1 MFFFFL
7 PYNND
12 TANLVLQE
20 NLVILLQDQMNQFAK
35 IALMGSIKAP
45 RQALNVLLVQMECLA
60 MLLDKQPYL
69 HAKIVAKE
77 HIWINL
83 DNQNVRT
90 ALLDN
95 LEIWKQQQQ
104 LEHAKNVQP
113 AKTNRHQDNLNAT
126 HAILGI
132 TKMKTPKRIV
142 CRAYP
147 VNFKIQQVKIRVAIV
162 Q

>member
-20 NLVILLQDQMNQFAK
+20 NLVILLQDQMKQLAK

-45 RQALNVLLVQMECLA
+45 RRALNVLLVQMECLA
-60 MLLDKQPYL
+60 MLLNKQPYL

-83 DNQNVRT
+83 DNQNVKT

-95 LEIWKQQQQ
+95 LEMWKQPHP
-104 LEHAKNVQP
+104 LHHAQ
-113 AKTNRHQDNLNAT
+113 NA
-126 HAILGI
+126 
-132 TKMKTPKRIV
+132 
-142 CRAYP
+142 
-147 VNFKIQQVKIRVAIV
+147 QVKSLTTVSFVLKYISLKIKMP
-162 Q
+162 QHN